1 MQLEEAGSS
10 GRHHAQAEFSGLTY
24 GGTSSQKIG
33 HSISDRRSEQ
43 NDNIKYIF
51 THLDTMKFLLT
62 VLADH
67 ASCAE
72 QTLTVSTILT
82 SK

>member
-43 NDNIKYIF
+43 NDNIK
-51 THLDTMKFLLT
+51 
-62 VLADH
+62 
-67 ASCAE
+67 
-72 QTLTVSTILT
+72 
-82 SK
+82 